1 MSFDA
6 RSIKLLP
13 AGQHLTSPDYPGLRV
28 VSTSSGRSWVYRFK
42 SPVDGRMRQVRLGK
56 WPGMSV
62 SAAIEAWVS
71 AKAERD
77 RGADPAENARAAR
90 REAREEAERAR
101 LSAECNAYTVARVC
115 DDYYLGH
122 VRPHRAKKG
131 ATETRRMFDKMVG
144 SIADVPATQVTR
156 AQAFELI
163 KSLADRAPV
172 QAGKLRA
179 ELGAAWDYAYDAGKL
194 SPEVPNWWRQILRGR
209 IRSRGK
215 SIGGTRIGTGK
226 RVLSPEEV
234 GALILW
240 LPNFS
245 SIVSDVL
252 TLYLWTA
259 ARGAEICGMRGDE
272 ISREGDQ
279 WWWTIPKSRTKNARH
294 DGATDLR
301 TPLFGR
307 GLEVVLRRREN
318 FGDRELFPSRAGGSI
333 EQKVIQ
339 TAVHYHQ
346 PYSRTRTDCNRP
358 RLAVTHWAP
367 HDLRRT
373 SRTLLAAMGCPD
385 AVGEAILGH
394 MLPGVLGVYNQHK
407 YDSERLE
414 WLSRLSIRLE
424 ELAVRR

>member
-1 MSFDA
+1 
-6 RSIKLLP
+6 
-13 AGQHLTSPDYPGLRV
+13 
-28 VSTSSGRSWVYRFK
+28 
-42 SPVDGRMRQVRLGK
+42 
-56 WPGMSV
+56 
-62 SAAIEAWVS
+62 
-71 AKAERD
+71 
-77 RGADPAENARAAR
+77 
-90 REAREEAERAR
+90 
-101 LSAECNAYTVARVC
+101 
-115 DDYYLGH
+115 
-122 VRPHRAKKG
+122 
-131 ATETRRMFDKMVG
+131 MFDKMLG
-144 SIADVPATQVTR
+144 ALADVPATQVAR

-163 KSLADRAPV
+163 KSLAERAPV

-215 SIGGTRIGTGK
+215 SIGGTRLGTGK
-226 RVLSPEEV
+226 RVLSAEEV

-245 SIVSDVL
+245 SIVTDVL

-301 TPLFGR
+301 IPLFGQ

-318 FGDRELFPSRAGGSI
+318 FGDDVLFPSRAGGSI

-346 PYSRTRTDCNRP
+346 PYSGTRPECVRP
-358 RLAVTHWAP
+358 RLSVTHWAP

-407 YDSERLE
+407 YDAERVE
-414 WLSRLSIRLE
+414 WLGRLSKRLD